1 VTVADERVVSGRL
14 LTFRVGA
21 GRFAVPLASVLG
33 VQDPAQGGA
42 PSGGDVRFQGRRVA
56 AIDTRSLWG
65 AADTTPVGAAKNP
78 AVIVVSG
85 ADAPVALLVDGVEGI
100 VEGVEMRPLPALVAP
115 FVKDA
120 FRGVALHA
128 DGGRLV
134 VNPAA
139 LAATAVGGQR
149 GPGEA

>member
-1 VTVADERVVSGRL
+1 MTGADEPVVSGRL

-33 VQDPAQGGA
+33 VQDPAPGV
-42 PSGGDVRFQGRRVA
+42 PSGGGVSFQGRLVA
-56 AIDTRSLWG
+56 TVDTRSLWG
-65 AADTTPVGAAKNP
+65 EADTTSAGAVRHP